1 MYFVKKRVQSGEG
14 VGGLVDV
21 LACRRPAA
29 GVRAGRRKEKK
40 KKDIKK
46 TPKRQHGFSRPPPPP
61 ERPTL
66 DIVGVSSASCLCALQ
81 TLVVVRKQRNP
92 LNVSIHSPRGGLR
105 ASGRQLS
112 LDGCCWHFP
121 QPCPPVCFCVR
132 VCVCQPAPSLCSSC
146 ANACTPSPPSSF
158 LNTLPHCAELQV
170 QMSGLQSK

>member
-1 MYFVKKRVQSGEG
+1 MCSLAVGQLPGFAREGE
-14 VGGLVDV
+14 
-21 LACRRPAA
+21 R
-29 GVRAGRRKEKK
+29 KK

-61 ERPTL
+61 ERPAL

-121 QPCPPVCFCVR
+121 QPCPPVCFCV
-132 VCVCQPAPSLCSSC
+132 CVSASPLPLFVLCECLHTFPSVFFFEHTPALC
-146 ANACTPSPPSSF
+146 
-158 LNTLPHCAELQV
+158 
-170 QMSGLQSK
+170 